1 MTSSVPNSGLLTSG
15 LNLSKSGSL
24 CLFPVHA
31 SEITSLANITYSLPG
46 WSLSF
51 SDRGWFCLSFSNL
64 CKPPWSGDFHFTP
77 FVVYMAHPFLES
89 LHSGTSIYNHWSLCY
104 NLTFCVTVKMDR
116 WKEILKQM
124 DSEALSKKIF
134 PNQIAREKPIF
145 ILISIFLHLI

>member
-1 MTSSVPNSGLLTSG
+1 MTLMFLTVVLILG

-24 CLFPVHA
+24 YLSPEHA
-31 SEITSLANITYSLPG
+31 SEITSLASMAYSLPG

-51 SDRGWFCLSFSNL
+51 SDRGWSCLSFSNL
-64 CKPPWSGDFHFTP
+64 CKPPWSGDFHFIP

-89 LHSGTSIYNHWSLCY
+89 LHSDTSIYNHWSLCY

-134 PNQIAREKPIF
+134 LNQIAREKLIF
-145 ILISIFLHLI
+145 ILISIFMHLI